1 MTVKEANNRY
11 EYLKNLSNNLR
22 LIEQYFLNVPEEELE
37 VIAEGHGLNAP
48 IISVM
53 RDVSTEMI
61 SMTNAYGRAIEEAEI
76 GDILV

>member
-11 EYLKNLSNNLR
+11 EYLKKLSNNLR